1 MIVSTEDIYRL
12 FICIF
17 LHAGVMHLAQNML
30 FLYIIGN
37 DVEKFMGK
45 TAFLCIYL
53 GGGLISSIFT
63 LIYYINQH
71 VYSTVSVGA
80 SGACLALLG
89 AMIVMAI
96 ADTEVKRKISL
107 PGIIICAIMA
117 LTEGLSNEN
126 INNIAHFG
134 GMVAGIMIAFII
146 FFLRKHRAKH

>member
-1 MIVSTEDIYRL
+1 
-12 FICIF
+12 
-17 LHAGVMHLAQNML
+17 
-30 FLYIIGN
+30 
-37 DVEKFMGK
+37 
-45 TAFLCIYL
+45 
-53 GGGLISSIFT
+53 
-63 LIYYINQH
+63 
-71 VYSTVSVGA
+71 
-80 SGACLALLG
+80 
-89 AMIVMAI
+89 MIVMAI